1 MSPIKRDL
9 VKVQTPE
16 DEELSRKLTELAALE
31 TEVAQRELDLVTLQA
46 ELNEF
51 EREYLRVV
59 GVKLAELDEIEA
71 RIAEAEARLKPKDDK
86 AQERA
91 QQARAQAQESA
102 QTAGVVQEAR
112 PEGKFKP
119 SDELKEFYRELA
131 KRIHPDL
138 ATSEEERALRTKF
151 MTEANLAYERG
162 DLARLRE
169 ILKEWESSPDTVR
182 GEGVGAD
189 LVRTIRKI
197 AQMRRRMGAIQEE
210 MEALKRSELY
220 LLWEKALAAQ
230 KVGRDFLKEMAERV
244 EGQVKEAKRQLVS
257 LSDMRV

>member
-1 MSPIKRDL
+1 LD
-9 VKVQTPE
+9 V
-16 DEELSRKLTELAALE
+16 
-31 TEVAQRELDLVTLQA
+31 EVAQRELDLVTLRA

-102 QTAGVVQEAR
+102 QSAGVAQEAR

-138 ATSEEERALRTKF
+138 ATNEEERALRTKF
-151 MTEANLAYERG
+151 MTEANLAYEQG

-169 ILKEWESSPDTVR
+169 ILREWESSPETVR

-197 AQMRRRMGAIQEE
+197 AQMRRRLVAIQEQV
-210 MEALKRSELY
+210 EALRQSELY
-220 LLWEKALAAQ
+220 ILWHKVLTAQGEGRNLLE
-230 KVGRDFLKEMAERV
+230 EMALRV
-244 EGQVKEAKRQLVS
+244 ELKIKEGKQGLLK
-257 LSDMRV
+257 LSQAGV

>member
-1 MSPIKRDL
+1 MINRDL
-9 VKVQTPE
+9 IKIQTPE
-16 DEELSRKLTELAALE
+16 DEELSRKLTELATLE
-31 TEVAQRELDLVTLQA
+31 AEVAQCELDLVTLQA

-51 EREYLRVV
+51 EQEYLQVV

-71 RIAEAEARLKPKDDK
+71 QIAEAEARLKPKDTK

-91 QQARAQAQESA
+91 QEARAQAQESA
-102 QTAGVVQEAR
+102 QSAGVAQEVR

-151 MTEANLAYERG
+151 MTEANLAYEQG

-169 ILKEWESSPDTVR
+169 ILREWESSPDTVR
-182 GEGVGAD
+182 GEGIGAD

-197 AQMRRRMGAIQEE
+197 AQMRKRLHAIQGEI
-210 MEALKRSELY
+210 EALKQSELY
-220 LLWEKALAAQ
+220 LLREKVVAEQRERRDLLA
-230 KVGRDFLKEMAERV
+230 EMAGKM
-244 EGQVKEAKRQLVS
+244 EGQINEAKQRLAT
-257 LSDMRV
+257 LSYEMA